1 MGRVYVSKKEVKWGN
16 VKSIL
21 IGVFSFLIGCAL
33 TSSAMLYWG
42 VHSAVREPQRH
53 DQRREI
59 DIFLPNTV
67 SGGRSPALAASEPTV
82 ASILRDLRVLVV
94 IVAFDFSQLP
104 HFEEVLSAYHDLCT
118 AGSIVDVIVHATVP
132 YPVTLID
139 LLNSRFTCPTF
150 TITIALKPKSLRL
163 FLVDEHRRVFYDR
176 INDYDLFIYT
186 EDDIRVTPT
195 TVATYMTETKVIQL
209 MLSKTGSK
217 TRLQPSDF
225 NVGVVRYEYNYPA
238 NVIMDDNTRHATQ
251 NVTRVSL
258 RGRLFET
265 IDDFF

>member
-1 MGRVYVSKKEVKWGN
+1 MGRVYVSKKEVKWAN
-16 VKSIL
+16 VKSTL

-33 TSSAMLYWG
+33 TASAMLYWS
-42 VHSAVREPQRH
+42 VHSAVNEPQRPG
-53 DQRREI
+53 QRREI
-59 DIFLPNTV
+59 DICLPNTG
-67 SGGRSPALAASEPTV
+67 SGGRSSALAASDVTV

-104 HFEEVLSAYHDLCT
+104 HFEEVLSAYHDLCA

-139 LLNSRFTCPTF
+139 MLNSRFSCPTF

-195 TVATYMTETKVIQL
+195 TVATYMTETKVIQM
-209 MLSKTGSK
+209 MLSTAGSK

-265 IDDFF
+265 MDDFF